1 MEKNKFIK
9 VIARIRPSASMI
21 RQERIVDVT
30 DSKNLCFYPRNP
42 KHFTYDAVFDE
53 NVTQDQVFDELGSEI
68 IDGCVKGIN
77 GTIIAYGQTG
87 SGKTYTMLGPTIFE
101 SFVTSFS
108 HRGVIPRACEAL
120 FARLRTRADEMG
132 EYFKYEVSCKFV
144 ELYNE
149 EFYDLL
155 SSSQEK
161 LAIRSG
167 SKVVQLLG
175 VSEHPVLSS
184 VDMMRILIRGG
195 KARRTAETAMNRRSS
210 RSHAILIIDVKT
222 EEADDTVVTKRS
234 ATLKLVDLAGSG
246 RQTQAKAEGNQF
258 KELNN
263 INSSLTVL
271 RRVALILS
279 GANRGVKYV
288 PYGESKLTH
297 LLRDSLG
304 GNSRTTVIVNIHPD
318 IGCYS
323 DTLSTLQFSADC
335 RKILN
340 CVHANEELTTDAD
353 IAYRNEKN
361 RWLELARNMETERAV
376 LEQKL
381 QICLKA
387 AISRE
392 KKLVQARIH
401 RDALSIHISRT
412 LNGEGP
418 LMWNY
423 DTLDDM
429 ISERFARIDAV
440 RTLEDLLEVLRHNDI
455 FDVGCRHE
463 IVALAESGQS
473 SRQNSEV
480 SPQDSERIGAVS

>member
-30 DSKNLCFYPRNP
+30 DSKNLWNP

-167 SKVVQLLG
+167 SKFAYCIDYLQ
-175 VSEHPVLSS
+175 
-184 VDMMRILIRGG
+184 ILIRGG

-210 RSHAILIIDVKT
+210 RSHAILIIDVSFANFKVKT

-318 IGCYS
+318 IGS
-323 DTLSTLQFSADC
+323 VVDMKSW
-335 RKILN
+335 
-340 CVHANEELTTDAD
+340 HW
-353 IAYRNEKN
+353 RNLDNLHGK
-361 RWLELARNMETERAV
+361 TV
-376 LEQKL
+376 KY
-381 QICLKA
+381 
-387 AISRE
+387 
-392 KKLVQARIH
+392 H
-401 RDALSIHISRT
+401 PRT
-412 LNGEGP
+412 VNG
-418 LMWNY
+418 
-423 DTLDDM
+423 
-429 ISERFARIDAV
+429 SER
-440 RTLEDLLEVLRHNDI
+440 L
-455 FDVGCRHE
+455 
-463 IVALAESGQS
+463 
-473 SRQNSEV
+473 V
-480 SPQDSERIGAVS
+480 SA